1 LFTLGKTSKLKGTGV
16 FGFVN
21 VDGEG
26 RRTAVRVALAAI
38 LGLVVLA
45 NSPDFAT
52 ALLKD
57 ASINS
62 YNN

>member
-1 LFTLGKTSKLKGTGV
+1 LYTLGKSDKLKGTGV
-16 FGFVN
+16 FGFLN
-21 VDGEG
+21 VEGEG
-26 RRTAVRVALAAI
+26 GRTAVRLALAAI

-62 YNN
+62 YSN